1 VAGVQDSAIRVRLE
15 RALREALRAHDTVVV
30 STVRSAL
37 AALDNAQAVPAAPAT
52 GASSPHFAGVAAGLG
67 AGEAERRRLSEADA
81 LDIVRAEVAERQA
94 AAREYERRGLAA
106 RASRLRREASA
117 LTSVIGAGDAPD
129 EP

>member
-1 VAGVQDSAIRVRLE
+1 VPRPAGRRVAGVQDTAIRVRLE

-30 STVRSAL
+30 SAVRSAL
-37 AALDNAQAVPAAPAT
+37 AALDNAQAVLAAPAT
-52 GASSPHFAGVAAGLG
+52 GPSSPHFAGA
-67 AGEAERRRLSEADA
+67 
-81 LDIVRAEVAERQA
+81 A

-117 LTSVIGAGDAPD
+117 LTSVMGPGDAPG